1 MDATL
6 ESLTTQRDLLQEQR
20 ETLTASL
27 QTSPEVERELARFE
41 RRLTQL
47 QDQLEVITARR
58 NEAEVG
64 FSLESDQRGEKLI
77 TLEQAE
83 LPDYPVSLS
92 RKKRAA
98 VGGMASLALALIV
111 AFLLEL
117 RRPVIRSARQ
127 MTRET
132 GLIPVVSI
140 PDLSPREKRRT
151 LGKVWQERLKA
162 GKEGRAAR
170 MARKQKG

>member
-1 MDATL
+1 M
-6 ESLTTQRDLLQEQR
+6 
-20 ETLTASL
+20 
-27 QTSPEVERELARFE
+27 
-41 RRLTQL
+41 
-47 QDQLEVITARR
+47 
-58 NEAEVG
+58 G

-98 VGGMASLALALIV
+98 VGGMGSFMLALIV

-117 RRPVIRSARQ
+117 RRPIIRSARQ

-132 GLIPVVSI
+132 GLVPVVSI
-140 PDLSPREKRRT
+140 PDLSPQEKRRT
-151 LGKVWQERLKA
+151 LGKVWQQRLNA
-162 GKEGRAAR
+162 GKRGRAAR
-170 MARKQKG
+170 MARKQRG

>member
-1 MDATL
+1 M
-6 ESLTTQRDLLQEQR
+6 
-20 ETLTASL
+20 
-27 QTSPEVERELARFE
+27 
-41 RRLTQL
+41 TQL
-47 QDQLEVITARR
+47 QNQLEVITARR

-64 FSLESDQRGEKLI
+64 FSLETDQRGEKLI

-83 LPDYPVSLS
+83 LPEYPVSAS
-92 RKKRAA
+92 RKKLAII
-98 VGGMASLALALIV
+98 GGLASIMLSLFV

-140 PDLSPREKRRT
+140 PDLSPHEKRRT
-151 LGKVWQERLKA
+151 LGKVWQERLNA
-162 GKEGRAAR
+162 GKQGRAAR
-170 MARKQKG
+170 LARQQKG

>member
-1 MDATL
+1 MI
-6 ESLTTQRDLLQEQR
+6 
-20 ETLTASL
+20 
-27 QTSPEVERELARFE
+27 
-41 RRLTQL
+41 L
-47 QDQLEVITARR
+47 QDVFRGPACQRSCCTGIGSLEVITARR

-98 VGGMASLALALIV
+98 IGGMGSFALALIV

-117 RRPVIRSARQ
+117 RRPVIRSSRQ

-170 MARKQKG
+170 MARKQKS